1 MPSMYRKQIPTGIG
15 GIDPSLTSTAS
26 RKTEFGN
33 PTDKENLFSKLY
45 SALASGRDNVAE
57 FVAGKPNNRAYD
69 LHESYME
76 GAAEKL
82 SPYIGETLT
91 KGLLTGIGN
100 ANESVAGVISG
111 LLGGKGVF
119 GPQGIDYGD
128 MDANDRGIEKGLA
141 KNRKLPGFFDRRTS
155 IGYIPG
161 E

>member
-1 MPSMYRKQIPTGIG
+1 MPNLFRKTQIPTGMG

-33 PTDKENLFSKLY
+33 PADKENLFSKLY
-45 SALASGRDNVAE
+45 SALASGRNNVAE
-57 FVAGKPNNRAYD
+57 FVAGKPNNRAHE

-76 GAAEKL
+76 GAAEEL
-82 SPYIGETLT
+82 SPYMGETLT

-100 ANESVAGVISG
+100 INESVAGVMSG
-111 LLGGKGVF
+111 LLGGKGFV

-141 KNRKLPGFFDRRTS
+141 KGRKSR
-155 IGYIPG
+155 IPYHKIAG
-161 E
+161 IPY